1 MPRDRES
8 TKTRILEAAE
18 RLVTRAGFGALGVNA
33 VAAEAGVDKVLIY
46 RYFGGLPQLL
56 TALAGDGK
64 LWPSLAELASHPP
77 NADGDAERSFAASTL
92 RVLRAELAALRERP
106 LAQQALAWE
115 LAERNALTAELATA
129 RAARHGEMLEAVR
142 AGRRPPPYVDAPA
155 LIALLSAGLTY
166 LALVSSA
173 SDRYMELELDSEDGW
188 RRIDKTLA
196 TVVRALLEPVA
207 V

>member
-1 MPRDRES
+1 
-8 TKTRILEAAE
+8 
-18 RLVTRAGFGALGVNA
+18 VTRAGFGALGVNA

-56 TALAGDGK
+56 TALASDDRM
-64 LWPSLAELASHPP
+64 WPSLAELAPHRPS
-77 NADGDAERSFAASTL
+77 ADGDAERSYAALTL
-92 RVLRAELAALRERP
+92 LVLRAELAALRERP

-115 LAERNALTAELATA
+115 LAERNALTDELAAA
-129 RAARHGEMLEAVR
+129 RSARHGEMLEAVR

-155 LIALLSAGLTY
+155 LIGLLNAGLTY
-166 LALVSSA
+166 LALVSRG
-173 SDRYMELELDSEDGW
+173 SDSYMGLELGSDDGW

-207 V
+207 M